1 MSIPSALLLL
11 LPQSSPAPRPRGFVE
26 LIQTTGFV
34 GPLILVLAI
43 VALVLAVRRWL
54 ELASERLAPEPL
66 QRSLEGAL
74 RAGKSAAGL
83 EQATASRTCLGAVVA
98 SGLYLEKGGLDEM
111 LANVERAAIKE
122 SLRYSNRIANLGRLG
137 VVVLL
142 IGLFGSVLGLMSTL
156 AVLGRLASPGL
167 SELAAGT
174 GEALTCTALGL
185 AIALPCFV
193 AHFLLENR
201 LARRTLAVREIA
213 EELVR
218 AAAAKPR
225 EPAL

>member
-1 MSIPSALLLL
+1 MSVLPAFLAL

-26 LIQTTGFV
+26 LFQTTGFV

-43 VALVLAVRRWL
+43 VALVLAIRRWL
-54 ELASERLAPEPL
+54 ELASERLAPESL
-66 QRSLEGAL
+66 QRSLEASIRDGRPAT
-74 RAGKSAAGL
+74 GL
-83 EQATASRTCLGAVVA
+83 ERSTAGRTCLGTIVA
-98 SGLYLEKGGLDEM
+98 AGLDLEKGGLDEM

-122 SLRYSNRIANLGRLG
+122 TLRYSNRIANLGRLG

-142 IGLFGSVLGLMSTL
+142 IGLFGSVLGLMSTM
-156 AVLGRLASPGL
+156 AVLGRLSSPGL
-167 SELAAGT
+167 SDFAAGT

-225 EPAL
+225 EPAP